1 LANLPPTYSEASK
14 RRNFNDLFSASRQ
27 LGEVVA
33 YRGELGQYDVAPHKL
48 RGPKKGKC
56 ECGKQ
61 KKSEIADTKADP
73 DADMSTLDTNVS

>member
-1 LANLPPTYSEASK
+1 
-14 RRNFNDLFSASRQ
+14 
-27 LGEVVA
+27 VVA

-73 DADMSTLDTNVS
+73 DADL

>member
-1 LANLPPTYSEASK
+1 
-14 RRNFNDLFSASRQ
+14 
-27 LGEVVA
+27 VVA
-33 YRGELGQYDVAPHKL
+33 YRGELGQYDVAAHKL

-56 ECGKQ
+56 ERGKQ